1 MRYLSRYLLRSD
13 VNMKELGIKIKLA
26 YVTGLREVVWR
37 ELESNSAFCVA
48 GEEGDAV
55 YLKFDAELLSGIK
68 NLKSVARAYIVVRGD
83 LYNPLY
89 ISTHKSVLGDLI
101 DIVVK
106 DKPENFRNFK
116 LTCAGLDSPEVK
128 NIIKYIE
135 EKYKIPEKNE
145 ADLKIHII
153 KTEDMWEVGLHVTP
167 RPLSVR
173 DYKVVNMSGAM
184 DSTIAYAVNS
194 FGNLNSAK
202 SYLNI
207 FSGSGTLLIEAA
219 KSYPKLEKIVGFDN
233 DKNRLSLSIQNIKK
247 AGLIKKVEVKEG
259 NIFDK
264 PEFGKFDVIASDL
277 PFGMAILKNE
287 DLESLYKTF
296 IEYCEEKLKPR
307 GRLVVY
313 TSEVELLQSIIE
325 KSKLKVIKTLD
336 LKFMTAS
343 GAYLRPKIL
352 VCEYRAK

>member
-1 MRYLSRYLLRSD
+1 
-13 VNMKELGIKIKLA
+13 
-26 YVTGLREVVWR
+26 
-37 ELESNSAFCVA
+37 
-48 GEEGDAV
+48 
-55 YLKFDAELLSGIK
+55 
-68 NLKSVARAYIVVRGD
+68 
-83 LYNPLY
+83 
-89 ISTHKSVLGDLI
+89 
-101 DIVVK
+101 
-106 DKPENFRNFK
+106 
-116 LTCAGLDSPEVK
+116 
-128 NIIKYIE
+128 
-135 EKYKIPEKNE
+135 
-145 ADLKIHII
+145 
-153 KTEDMWEVGLHVTP
+153 
-167 RPLSVR
+167 
-173 DYKVVNMSGAM
+173 
-184 DSTIAYAVNS
+184 
-194 FGNLNSAK
+194 
-202 SYLNI
+202 
-207 FSGSGTLLIEAA
+207 LIEAA

-264 PEFGKFDVIASDL
+264 PDFGKFDVIASDL